1 MAAFEGKVA
10 IVTGASSGIG
20 KATALILAERGA
32 TVVVAARRT
41 EVLDELVAQIEQAG
55 GKASAVVTDVAQAK
69 KLESAITHLV
79 FTDVNLEALLLSLH
93 VSEHC
98 LALPPNHH

>member
-1 MAAFEGKVA
+1 MSRTKGTRKVSVFEGKVA

-55 GKASAVVTDVAQAK
+55 GKASAVVTDVPSPATSK
-69 KLESAITHLV
+69 RWWRMR
-79 FTDVNLEALLLSLH
+79 
-93 VSEHC
+93 
-98 LALPPNHH
+98 